1 LNHAVLNPAQSAD
14 EIENLQYYLLVQE
27 IIATSTSL
35 PSIFAEYK
43 TDSCPMILFLLII
56 EFEQN
61 PLLPHIHINW
71 LNFIYI

>member
-43 TDSCPMILFLLII
+43 TDSCPNFFIFTDYLI
-56 EFEQN
+56 FPFQ
-61 PLLPHIHINW
+61 LVLAVS
-71 LNFIYI
+71 